1 MQVQRIQNN
10 NYNTSFN
17 ARLKL
22 EGHADDIHEVL
33 GKTVKIWEERAKS
46 IGTDKDLITI
56 KFDKPRTYK
65 GHNSEMGEN
74 YDWEDSSRNIFAS
87 AKINGKTL
95 RDNKYIGYYV
105 TNRPHSFS
113 YIIENVAKFFD
124 GLGCKNL

>member
-22 EGHADDIHEVL
+22 HGHTDDIYEVL
-33 GKTVKIWEERAKS
+33 GKTVKIGEERAKS

-56 KFDKPRTYK
+56 KFGEPKTYK

-74 YDWEDSSRNIFAS
+74 YDWENSSRNIYAS
-87 AKINGKTL
+87 AKINGMTL

-105 TNRPHSFS
+105 NNKPHDFN
-113 YIIENVAKFFD
+113 YIEENVSDFLD
-124 GLGCKNL
+124 RLGCKKL